1 MMTNDPHRRIRD
13 AIAAHFAGAG
23 APARDGEMR
32 AHLPTCRDCHA
43 HYEQHLLLATLDP
56 AGLSSETRLAR
67 GLGLRPRR
75 GPGRATFGLL
85 GLCGAAVA
93 GLALL
98 YTGGGP
104 GRANRAGAPTSETAG
119 AAIEPG
125 GAVAPHGEV
134 SPRGT
139 PAGVAAARA
148 PEVQIYRFPSPRVPI
163 RRLGASAEKAGDVVH
178 PGDELAFAYR
188 NPAGMRRLLIFAVDE
203 HGHVY
208 WYHPEWS
215 DAAENPTAVP
225 ISAEPGLHELPAAV
239 LQKFDGE
246 RLMIHAL
253 FTDRELNVR
262 EVESAV
268 AAAAVRDRAP
278 GAPEPLTLPGTTD
291 IVRPLRVVR

>member
-1 MMTNDPHRRIRD
+1 MTSDPHRQIRD

-43 HYEQHLLLATLDP
+43 HYEQHLLLASLDP

-75 GPGRATFGLL
+75 APGRATFGLL
-85 GLCGAAVA
+85 GLCGAAFA
-93 GLALL
+93 TLALL

-104 GRANRAGAPTSETAG
+104 GREDRAGAPTSERAG
-119 AAIEPG
+119 ATVEPG
-125 GAVAPHGEV
+125 GEV
-134 SPRGT
+134 SSRGT
-139 PAGVAAARA
+139 MAAAAAARA
-148 PEVQIYRFPSPRVPI
+148 PEVQIYRFPSPRIPG
-163 RRLGASAEKAGDVVH
+163 RRFGASAEKAGDVVH

-215 DAAENPTAVP
+215 DVADNPTAVP

-246 RLMIHAL
+246 RIVIHAL

-262 EVESAV
+262 QVESAV
-268 AAAAVRDRAP
+268 AAAAARDHAP
-278 GAPEPLTLPGTTD
+278 GAPEPLALPGTTD
-291 IVRPLRVVR
+291 VVRPLRVVR